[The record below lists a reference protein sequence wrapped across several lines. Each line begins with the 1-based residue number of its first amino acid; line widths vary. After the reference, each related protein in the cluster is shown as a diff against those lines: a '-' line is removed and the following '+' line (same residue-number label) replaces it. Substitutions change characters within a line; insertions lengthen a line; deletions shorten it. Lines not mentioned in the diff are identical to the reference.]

1 MISTVKKAE
10 STHLT
15 SRFAREDIAFLDA
28 GLGTTLEDVLQ
39 KDISHPLWSAHL
51 IDTDPDAI
59 VQAHLAFLK
68 AGSSIIL
75 TATYQCAFE
84 TFTRAGYTRDQ
95 AVAITH
101 KAIALAVQAREEYMN
116 TAPSGTP
123 TPRIALS
130 LGPFGATLSPAAEF
144 SGIYPPPYG
153 PSQPETFFTGEQ
165 ASDDEKIAESALFEF
180 HLQRISMLASSKETW
195 DAIDIVAFETVPLLR
210 EARAIRRAMSALAA
224 TNPSL
229 RIPPWWISFNFPDG
243 VLPEQTSEGSN
254 YTAGDALKTCFER
267 NETAVPNAFGIN
279 CTQVKHLRQ
288 CLSLVNDAL
297 RDLGNDWHT
306 KEPEFS
312 ILNPQRASSNLGPA
326 LVLYPNGGRVYDP
339 TTMSWFPAVPT
350 SSKTEGLSESDA
362 WAVDLA
368 EVVHDTV
375 PEISGWIPALE
386 LGNSRAF
393 LSQGR
398 KLHSDKNK
406 QSPRIITGSWHVN
419 VQTHS
424 FPKSGPNQPSVR
436 STSHNQR
443 RTNAFRR
450 RRPLLNAMA
459 SKYPAALN
467 PTEEDIQLFLSA
479 QCHLGT
485 KNCDKQM
492 EPYVWKRRADGI
504 HLINIGKTWEKLVL
518 AARIIAAIENP
529 SDVVA
534 ISARPYGQRA
544 VLKFAANTGAQ
555 AIAGRFTPGNFTN
568 YITRSFKEPRL
579 IIVTDPRV
587 DHQAIRE
594 ASYVNIPVIALCDT
608 DAPLK
613 FVDVAIPTNN
623 KARHAIGLVWW
634 LLAREVLR
642 LRGTIPRTPDGWNV
656 MVDMFFYRDPE
667 EEKEREALEA
677 PKQVTDDTAAQPV
690 AEWDASAAATNAGV
704 AAVTG
709 DAGLDWTADPGANDW
724 AAEPAG
730 TTWGNEPTA
739 DTTWN

>member
-1 MISTVKKAE
+1 MTSTIENEVQ
-10 STHLT
+10 STRLT
-15 SRFAREDIAFLDA
+15 SRFTREQIAFLDA
-28 GLGTTLEDVLQ
+28 GLGTTLEDVLH
-39 KDISHPLWSAHL
+39 KNISHPLWSAHL

-59 VQAHLAFLK
+59 VGAHLAFLK

-75 TATYQCAFE
+75 TATYQCAPD
-84 TFTRAGYTRDQ
+84 TFTRAGYTHDQ
-95 AVAITH
+95 AMAITH
-101 KAIALAVQAREEYMN
+101 KAIALAVRAREQYMN
-116 TAPSGTP
+116 TAPSGTS
-123 TPRIALS
+123 TARIALS

-153 PSQPETFFTGEQ
+153 PSQPVTFFAGEQ
-165 ASDDEKIAESALFEF
+165 APEDELKAEDALFEF
-180 HLQRISMLASSKETW
+180 HLGRISGLALSNETW
-195 DAIDIVAFETVPLLR
+195 DSIDIIAFETVPLLR
-210 EARAIRRAMSALAA
+210 EARAIRRAMSAFASA
-224 TNPSL
+224 NQSV
-229 RIPPWWISFNFPDG
+229 RIPPWWISFNFPNG
-243 VLPEQTSEGSN
+243 VLPEQTSKGIN
-254 YTAGDALKTCFER
+254 YTAGDALKACFEGDK
-267 NETAVPNAFGIN
+267 TGPDSVPDAFGIN
-279 CTQVKHLRQ
+279 CTQVKHLHK
-288 CLSLVNDAL
+288 CLSLASEAL
-297 RDLGNDWHT
+297 RDLGHEWYPKDQRL
-306 KEPEFS
+306 S
-312 ILNPQRASSNLGPA
+312 IVNPQKIPSKPGPA

-339 TTMSWFPAVPT
+339 TTMTWFPAVPT

-368 EVVHDTV
+368 EV
-375 PEISGWIPALE
+375 
-386 LGNSRAF
+386 
-393 LSQGR
+393 
-398 KLHSDKNK
+398 
-406 QSPRIITGSWHVN
+406 N
-419 VQTHS
+419 V
-424 FPKSGPNQPSVR
+424 
-436 STSHNQR
+436 
-443 RTNAFRR
+443 
-450 RRPLLNAMA
+450 MA

-467 PTEEDIQLFLSA
+467 PTEEDIQLLLSA
-479 QCHLGT
+479 QSHLGT

-492 EPYVWKRRADGI
+492 EPYVWKRRADGVHI
-504 HLINIGKTWEKLVL
+504 INIGKTWEKLVL
-518 AARIIAAIENP
+518 AARIIAAVENP

-613 FVDVAIPTNN
+613 FVDVAIPANN
-623 KARHAIGLVWW
+623 KARHSIGLLWW

-642 LRGTIPRTPDGWNV
+642 LRGTVPRTPDGWNI

-667 EEKEREALEA
+667 EDKEREAQEA
-677 PKQVTDDTAAQPV
+677 LPKTGGDDAAQPV
-690 AEWDASAAATNAGV
+690 VEWDASGAATNAGV

-709 DAGLDWTADPGANDW
+709 DTGLEWSADPGATDW

>member
-1 MISTVKKAE
+1 MSPSTAQTSDMVSPTE
-10 STHLT
+10 SEVQTAQLT

-28 GLGTTLEDVLQ
+28 GLGTTLEDVLH
-39 KDISHPLWSAHL
+39 KNISHPLWSAHL
-51 IDTDPDAI
+51 IDTDPEAI
-59 VQAHLAFLK
+59 VEAHLAFLR

-75 TATYQCAFE
+75 TATYQCAPE
-84 TFTRAGYTRDQ
+84 TFARAGYTHNQ
-95 AVAITH
+95 AVAITQ
-101 KAIALAVQAREEYMN
+101 KAIALAVRARNEYIN
-116 TAPSGTP
+116 TTSSNTP
-123 TPRIALS
+123 KPRIALS

-153 PSQPETFFTGEQ
+153 PSQPATFFTSDQAFEDEQ
-165 ASDDEKIAESALFEF
+165 KAEDVLFEF
-180 HLQRISMLASSKETW
+180 HLERISTLALSKETW
-195 DAIDIVAFETVPLLR
+195 DVIDIVAFETVPLLR
-210 EARAIRRAMSALAA
+210 EAKAIRRAMTTLTSS
-224 TNPSL
+224 NPSL

-243 VLPEQTSEGSN
+243 VLPERTSQGRN
-254 YTAGDALKTCFER
+254 YTAGDALKACFEHYGA
-267 NETAVPNAFGIN
+267 NPNAIPQAFGIN
-279 CTQVKHLRQ
+279 CTQIKQLHKCV
-288 CLSLVNDAL
+288 SL
-297 RDLGNDWHT
+297 
-306 KEPEFS
+306 
-312 ILNPQRASSNLGPA
+312 ASSALQTLKHDFYPENGASIVGSQKAVPKIGPT

-339 TTMSWFPAVPT
+339 TTMSWFPGVPV
-350 SSKTEGLSESDA
+350 SSKTKGLSESDA
-362 WAVDLA
+362 WAVGFA
-368 EVVHDTV
+368 EVIQDAV
-375 PEISGWIPALE
+375 PEDSGWSGLLIGGCCKTGPEHISAL
-386 LGNSRAF
+386 
-393 LSQGR
+393 R
-398 KLHSDKNK
+398 KLLH
-406 QSPRIITGSWHVN
+406 RT
-419 VQTHS
+419 
-424 FPKSGPNQPSVR
+424 PNQFDSGTKPLC
-436 STSHNQR
+436 QR
-443 RTNAFRR
+443 LVALTLSDVAG
-450 RRPLLNAMA
+450 PVLHAMA

-467 PTEEDIQLFLSA
+467 PTEEDIQLLLSA
-479 QCHLGT
+479 QAHLGT

-623 KARHAIGLVWW
+623 KSKHSIGLIWW

-642 LRGTIPRTPDGWNV
+642 LRGTVPRTPDGWNI
-656 MVDMFFYRDPE
+656 MVDMFFYRDPQE
-667 EEKEREALEA
+667 DQDTEKPTNPAIA
-677 PKQVTDDTAAQPV
+677 PADDAAQPV
-690 AEWDASAAATNAGV
+690 SEWDASAAPTNAGV

-709 DAGLDWTADPGANDW
+709 DTGLDWGADPGNTADW